1 MKHTVIAL
9 FDQAHDAH
17 KAARALEDR
26 GWSAATVHVTEGSES
41 ADAHPIPP
49 ASQIE
54 GGPLTGLL
62 HRLCELFGVE
72 EPHLAHYEDAVRR
85 GASVVQVDALDATQA
100 ATAGDALLALGATRS
115 QVVAAQSS

>member
-9 FDQAHDAH
+9 FDQPHDAH
-17 KAARALEDR
+17 KAAHALQDR
-26 GWSAATVHVTEGSES
+26 GWSAAAVHVTEGRTPDDTE
-41 ADAHPIPP
+41 PIPP
-49 ASQIE
+49 ASEIE

-85 GASVVQVDALDATQA
+85 GSSVVQVDAPDETQA
-100 ATAGDALLALGATRS
+100 ATASDALLALGAARS
-115 QVVAAQSS
+115 QVVAAA